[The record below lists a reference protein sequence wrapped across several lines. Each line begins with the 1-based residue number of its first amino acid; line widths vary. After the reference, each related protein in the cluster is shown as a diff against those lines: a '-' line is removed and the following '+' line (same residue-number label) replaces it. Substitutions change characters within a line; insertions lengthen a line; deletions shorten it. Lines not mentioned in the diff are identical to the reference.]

1 MFKKG
6 LFKVVA
12 PLAAV
17 SILLA
22 ACGANDSSSSSSSD
36 GEITKLVAGTE
47 ATFAP
52 FEYMNESGEIVG
64 IDREILDAI
73 AEETGVEIEMRNVG
87 WDPLFE
93 QVKNSEIEIGASAIT
108 INDKRKETYDFT
120 APYFEATQV
129 IVVKSDSTVESLADL
144 DGQKISVQIN
154 TTGHEAAKKAFG
166 ETSTNIAAFENLPV
180 AILEVINGS
189 TAAAIGDNAVVYEYL
204 KNNPDADL
212 KVIEDETFDKEYYG
226 LMVKKGNEEVLDIL
240 NKGLET
246 IKESGKLA
254 EITGQE
260 LE

>member
-22 ACGANDSSSSSSSD
+22 ACGADDSSSSSSSD

>member
-12 PLAAV
+12 PLAAA
-17 SILLA
+17 SMLLA
-22 ACGANDSSSSSSSD
+22 ACGADDSSNSSSSSN
-36 GEITKLVAGTE
+36 ETTKLVAGTE

-52 FEYMNESGEIVG
+52 FEYMDESGEIVG

-93 QVKNSEIEIGASAIT
+93 QVKNSEIEVGASAIT

-144 DGQKISVQIN
+144 DDQKISVQIN

-212 KVIEDETFDKEYYG
+212 KVIEDESFEKEYYG
-226 LMVKKGNEEVLDIL
+226 LMVKKGNQEVLDIL
-240 NKGLET
+240 NEGLEA
-246 IKESGKLA
+246 IKENGKLA